1 MACASCSVRGV
12 CAPADVGSM
21 DNKPAP
27 NRAAKA
33 ACFTSSSCTWTDVLG
48 ATLEARADAGGGVH
62 WYRELSFGA
71 APCNGRRTCLRSV
84 TIDKTH
90 CEHKEPGYANITR
103 GHRL

>member
-1 MACASCSVRGV
+1 MACASCSERGA

-71 APCNGRRTCLRSV
+71 AHVTAAGHVCVRSRS
-84 TIDKTH
+84 TKLT
-90 CEHKEPGYANITR
+90 ASTR
-103 GHRL
+103 SPVMPT